1 MKVVSFLWSF
11 YRKKKLQ
18 LGTFNKIEKN
28 VKISAL
34 WNRSLN
40 FETFRQKL
48 WICFLI
54 FLSFPSCKRGS
65 FDRIKE
71 SSFQYLCK
79 NYLLFC
85 DQIVAKIDMFDC
97 DPLHNLYERD
107 GTHYIDREVLAD
119 NLVVEKEE
127 KETDVFDPYSEKNL
141 KRKSERYQCRFRE
154 KYSNRFSQTHSYFR
168 YGTRKKTVHG
178 KRRRIHRRD
187 SALLSDKTSIR
198 SGVIC

>member
-1 MKVVSFLWSF
+1 M
-11 YRKKKLQ
+11 
-18 LGTFNKIEKN
+18 
-28 VKISAL
+28 
-34 WNRSLN
+34 
-40 FETFRQKL
+40 
-48 WICFLI
+48 I
-54 FLSFPSCKRGS
+54 FLSFSSCKRGS
-65 FDRIKE
+65 FDRVKE

-141 KRKSERYQCRFRE
+141 KKKKRKTPMQIS
-154 KYSNRFSQTHSYFR
+154 
-168 YGTRKKTVHG
+168 G
-178 KRRRIHRRD
+178 KIFE
-187 SALLSDKTSIR
+187 SILANSFVLSIR
-198 SGVIC
+198 NAEKNRPWQTAENPSKRFGLVIR

>member
-1 MKVVSFLWSF
+1 MKVVSFLRSF

-18 LGTFNKIEKN
+18 LGAFNKIEKN
-28 VKISAL
+28 VRISAFL
-34 WNRSLN
+34 NRSLN

-54 FLSFPSCKRGS
+54 FLSFSSCKRGS
-65 FDRIKE
+65 FDRVKE

-85 DQIVAKIDMFDC
+85 DRIVAKIDMFDC

-127 KETDVFDPYSEKNL
+127 KETDVFDPYSEKKPKKEKAKDTNADFG
-141 KRKSERYQCRFRE
+141 KNIRIDSRKLIRTFDTERGKKPSMANGGESIEEIRPCYPIKPQYDRE
-154 KYSNRFSQTHSYFR
+154 
-168 YGTRKKTVHG
+168 
-178 KRRRIHRRD
+178 
-187 SALLSDKTSIR
+187 
-198 SGVIC
+198 